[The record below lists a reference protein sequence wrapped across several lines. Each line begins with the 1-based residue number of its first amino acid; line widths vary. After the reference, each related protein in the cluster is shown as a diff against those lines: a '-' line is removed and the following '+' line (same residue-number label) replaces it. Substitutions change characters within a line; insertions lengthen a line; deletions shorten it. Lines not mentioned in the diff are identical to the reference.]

1 MSLATFQEQLE
12 LLTRGT
18 VQIIPGDEF
27 QQKLKESI
35 EKKKP
40 LKIKLGLDPTAP
52 DIHLGHSVVLKKLRT
67 FQDMGHN
74 IIVIIGSFTG
84 MIGDPSGRNE
94 MRKPLTKEEIERNAL
109 TYQEQVFKILDK
121 RKTQIL
127 YNHQWLSKLST
138 AEVVQ
143 LAAQY
148 TVARMLERDDFAK
161 RFKDKTPIGIHEFL
175 YPLFQ
180 GYDSYEIDSD
190 VELGGTDQTFNLLVG
205 REIQKA
211 FGKPSQCIMTMPLL
225 EGLDGVQ
232 KMSKT
237 MGNHIGITETPKEIF
252 GKIMSISD
260 KQMWKYYELLTTIPL
275 EELTAMRK
283 SAESG
288 KENPRDIKARL
299 GREVVKQ
306 YYNEKTANEASEEF
320 TKIFSKGGIPD
331 EIESVII
338 SVTSD
343 LKLVDIIVKSGCAT
357 TKAEAR
363 RLVDQGAVFIDD
375 KKQTDPLKKIDTKR
389 EILLKV
395 GKRRF
400 KKIILRHSEGTK

>member
-1 MSLATFQEQLE
+1 MPLPSFKEQLE
-12 LLTRGT
+12 ILRKGT
-18 VQIIPGDEF
+18 VDIIPGNDFE
-27 QQKLKESI
+27 QKLKESI

-52 DIHLGHSVVLKKLRT
+52 DIHLGHSVVLRKLRQ
-67 FQDMGHN
+67 FQDLGHS

-84 MIGDPSGRNE
+84 MIGDPSGKNE
-94 MRKPLTKEEIERNAL
+94 MRKPLTKEDIERNAI
-109 TYQEQVFKILDK
+109 TYQEQVFKILEK
-121 RKTQIL
+121 RKTQIV
-127 YNHQWLSKLST
+127 YNHQWLGSLST

-143 LAAQY
+143 LASQY
-148 TVARMLERDDFAK
+148 TVARMLERDDFSK
-161 RFKDKTPIGIHEFL
+161 RFKDKTPIGVHEFL

-225 EGLDGVQ
+225 EGLDGIQ
-232 KMSKT
+232 KMSKSL
-237 MGNHIGITETPKEIF
+237 GNHIGITESPREMF
-252 GKIMSISD
+252 GKIMSITD
-260 KQMWKYYELLTTIPL
+260 KQIWKYFELLTPMPI
-275 EELTAMRK
+275 EEINIIRK
-283 SAESG
+283 ETESG
-288 KENPRDIKARL
+288 KHNPRDIKARL
-299 GREVVKQ
+299 GKEIVKQ
-306 YYNEKTANEASEEF
+306 FYDEKTALSAEEEF
-320 TKIFSKGGIPD
+320 KNIFSKGGVPD
-331 EIESVII
+331 EIESIMI
-338 SVTSD
+338 SITPD

-357 TKAEAR
+357 SKGEAR

-375 KKQTDPLKKIDTKR
+375 QKQTDPLAKIENKG

-400 KKIILRHSEGTK
+400 KKIKLK

>member
-1 MSLATFQEQLE
+1 MGPTAFDEQLK
-12 LLTRGT
+12 LLERGT
-18 VQIIPGDEF
+18 VQIIPAGEF

-52 DIHLGHSVVLKKLRT
+52 DIHLGHSVVLRKLRT
-67 FQDMGHN
+67 FQDLGHN

-94 MRKPLTKEEIERNAL
+94 MRKPLTKEEIDRNAL

-143 LAAQY
+143 LAARH

-190 VELGGTDQTFNLLVG
+190 IELGGTDQTFNLLVG
-205 REIQKA
+205 REVQKA

-237 MGNHIGITETPKEIF
+237 LGNHIGITETPKEIF

-260 KQMWKYYELLTTIPL
+260 KQMWKYYELLTTVSL
-275 EELTAMRK
+275 EELAAMRK

-299 GREVVKQ
+299 GREIVKQ
-306 YYNEKTANEASEEF
+306 YYGEEVANKASEEF

-338 SVTSD
+338 SITPDV
-343 LKLVDIIVKSGCAT
+343 KLVDIIVKSGCAT

-375 KKQTDPLKKIDTKR
+375 QKQTDPLRKIDTKG

-400 KKIILRHSEGTK
+400 KKIKLV

>member
-1 MSLATFQEQLE
+1 
-12 LLTRGT
+12 
-18 VQIIPGDEF
+18 
-27 QQKLKESI
+27 
-35 EKKKP
+35 
-40 LKIKLGLDPTAP
+40 
-52 DIHLGHSVVLKKLRT
+52 
-67 FQDMGHN
+67 
-74 IIVIIGSFTG
+74 
-84 MIGDPSGRNE
+84 
-94 MRKPLTKEEIERNAL
+94 
-109 TYQEQVFKILDK
+109 
-121 RKTQIL
+121 
-127 YNHQWLSKLST
+127 
-138 AEVVQ
+138 
-143 LAAQY
+143 
-148 TVARMLERDDFAK
+148 MLERDDFAK

-375 KKQTDPLKKIDTKR
+375 KKQIDPLKKIDTKG